1 MQHVSII
8 YRYILGYFQNALCLQ
23 HPNQTSFDCNEL
35 IVSEKEEIYYEYE
48 MCVWDFKTET
58 IKTRFLVAKTIF
70 GFILPLI
77 IISFSY
83 IIIGIRKVY
92 VNRCGMASYMS

>member
-1 MQHVSII
+1 MC
-8 YRYILGYFQNALCLQ
+8 LQNA
-23 HPNQTSFDCNEL
+23 NETFNDCYEFISNN
-35 IVSEKEEIYYEYE
+35 KEETYFEYE

-77 IISFSY
+77 IISISY
-83 IIIGIRKVY
+83 FIIGIRNVY
-92 VNRCGMASYMS
+92 SKFRHLTCKWAKSIMDDPRGPHGEG

>member
-1 MQHVSII
+1 MCNKFK
-8 YRYILGYFQNALCLQ
+8 LTGYFQNAMCLQ
-23 HPNQTSFDCNEL
+23 NPNATFNDCNEF
-35 IVSEKEEIYYEYE
+35 SNNKEETYFEYE

-77 IISFSY
+77 IISISY
-83 IIIGIRKVY
+83 FIIGIRNVY
-92 VNRCGMASYMS
+92 